1 MTEFRWNPEKP
12 LVITGVCVIGIIN
25 AIQMVNLVFS
35 PMSKQVGAIYP
46 FYFSLSVVLSL
57 VCIGG
62 LWFLKRWAALVY
74 GVLLICNQI
83 VLLMMG
89 YWELSAAIIP
99 IVIIL
104 LMFKHL
110 DRMS

>member
-1 MTEFRWNPEKP
+1 MTDSRWNPEKP
-12 LVITGVCVIGIIN
+12 LVITAICVIGIIN
-25 AIQMVNLVFS
+25 AIQMINLVFS

-46 FYFSLSVVLSL
+46 LYFSLSVVLSL

-62 LWFLKRWAALVY
+62 LWLLKRWAALVY
-74 GVLLICNQI
+74 GALLICNQI

-99 IVIIL
+99 TVIIL
-104 LMFKHL
+104 LIYKYL